1 MYRQKEV
8 AERGLHRVNHFIN
21 SKTSKTPSRG
31 DKTIFFLKQGNKTQ
45 NLGWW
50 IWGCKERSYSYS
62 STSER
67 SFHFYSDF
75 CALRLTI
82 CCTDNIIIFY
92 LVFTRKYRAT
102 VHSNPH
108 NVFQKNIRRKKN
120 SSRNESCVT
129 GEHLEPISPGDNRF
143 PSRGII
149 SGFAGHQC

>member
-1 MYRQKEV
+1 MSYNHTLEMYRQKEV
-8 AERGLHRVNHFIN
+8 AERWLHRVNHFIN

-82 CCTDNIIIFY
+82 CCTDNIIISFILY
-92 LVFTRKYRAT
+92 LPVNTEQQFTVIHITYFKKTYAE
-102 VHSNPH
+102 
-108 NVFQKNIRRKKN
+108 KKN
-120 SSRNESCVT
+120 PPEMSPVLLVSTWNPLAQVT
-129 GEHLEPISPGDNRF
+129 TDFLPEE
-143 PSRGII
+143 
-149 SGFAGHQC
+149 